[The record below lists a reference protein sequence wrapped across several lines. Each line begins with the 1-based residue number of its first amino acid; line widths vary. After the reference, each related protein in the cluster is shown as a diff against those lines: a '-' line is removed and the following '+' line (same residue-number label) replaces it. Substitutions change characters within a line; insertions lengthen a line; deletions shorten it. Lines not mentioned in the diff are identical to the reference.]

1 MTREVRFNVKS
12 DTIST
17 YAPPQQKKKLTK
29 KLTKAPRLNDP
40 SITPGVKPN
49 PVLIAKREMQDA
61 KKLMLREARKYED
74 EQSTKNTNRKKNGGK
89 K

>member
-1 MTREVRFNVKS
+1 MRKQV
-12 DTIST
+12 
-17 YAPPQQKKKLTK
+17 KKLDDLIIK
-29 KLTKAPRLNDP
+29 KANPRLNDP